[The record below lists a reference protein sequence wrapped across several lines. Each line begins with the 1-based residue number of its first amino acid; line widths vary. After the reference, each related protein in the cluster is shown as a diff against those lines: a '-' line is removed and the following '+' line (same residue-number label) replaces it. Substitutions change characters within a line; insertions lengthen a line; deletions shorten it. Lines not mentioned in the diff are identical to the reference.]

1 MNASKFLVSTA
12 AAIAVIGA
20 AGFAYAQTT
29 SPATG
34 APADPQAQN
43 AAPVTDGAMPAD
55 PNTPN
60 QDRTNANGG
69 MKNGNMKNGMN
80 NGMNNGTSGTMHRDA
95 NGRMNRGS
103 MNNANGMNNNDASG
117 TAGTAPSDNSNSTT
131 ERPARAAR
139 N

>member
-55 PNTPN
+55 PNSPN
-60 QDRTNANGG
+60 QDRTNANGNMNNG
-69 MKNGNMKNGMN
+69 MKS
-80 NGMNNGTSGTMHRDA
+80 GMNNGTSGTMHRNA
-95 NGRMNRGS
+95 NGTMKRGS

-117 TAGTAPSDNSNSTT
+117 TAPTDNANSTT
-131 ERPARAAR
+131 ERPARAAH